1 MHTFIYNVADG
12 KHDCKFKG
20 YMSPGK
26 MWLMLLWDDANA
38 NLIKRAMPNIFPF
51 MPECVFH
58 LFVTFLN
65 VTCLIITCG
74 VTDVCRNIHGE
85 ISQRSV

>member
-38 NLIKRAMPNIFPF
+38 NLIKRAMPNVFPF
-51 MPECVFH
+51 M
-58 LFVTFLN
+58 
-65 VTCLIITCG
+65 
-74 VTDVCRNIHGE
+74 
-85 ISQRSV
+85 SVSFIFSLHFRMLHVSL